1 MIDVFKSQ
9 AEDDKMQQC
18 IRNSNRNQ
26 NHKKKS
32 KEEIPED
39 YQNDGEDSLWQTC
52 HIEKYWE
59 ESGRYRFMDRKIYL
73 VEIQRG
79 KRIQIEPTKLAYNV

>member
-39 YQNDGEDSLWQTC
+39 YQNDGEDSL
-52 HIEKYWE
+52 
-59 ESGRYRFMDRKIYL
+59 
-73 VEIQRG
+73 
-79 KRIQIEPTKLAYNV
+79 